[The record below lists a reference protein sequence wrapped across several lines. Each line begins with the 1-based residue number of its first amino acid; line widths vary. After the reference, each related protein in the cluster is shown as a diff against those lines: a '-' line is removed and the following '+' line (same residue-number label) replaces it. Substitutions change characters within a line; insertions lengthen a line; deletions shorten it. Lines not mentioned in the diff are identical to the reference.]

1 MKFTKLILRNVFR
14 NKLRAFLTALLIATI
29 FFFVATLLSILY
41 AFEHFSDSGKGYN
54 RLAVQSAI
62 SLATPL
68 PYSHEP
74 KLRQIPGIIDVCKL
88 QWIGGI
94 YKDPKNF
101 FANFAVDHD
110 HMETVFEDYK
120 VDPKQ
125 MADFKNDRQGALI
138 GDDLPK
144 RFGWKIGDRITLKG
158 PLFGYDPQITI
169 RGIYHHPVNKS
180 ALYYHMDYHQQM
192 IGNRGWAG
200 TYWLNVKDPAQMA
213 SISQQIDAMFKNS
226 EFPTETFTEK
236 EFQKNFVSM
245 MGNIKLMFT
254 VICICAIFM
263 VVLLAAITMSM
274 TARERVT
281 EIAVLKAIGFQRGLV
296 MRLMLTEF
304 VVLTLFGGAVG
315 AFGARLLFGA
325 VDMAQA
331 TQGFLTN
338 FTVPTSTIVTCL
350 AISAGIGLLSG
361 GIPALR
367 ATGMSVVN
375 GLRRVV

>member
-1 MKFTKLILRNVFR
+1 MKFGKLIIRNVFR
-14 NKLRAFLTALLIATI
+14 NPMRAVLTGLLIATI

-41 AFEHFSDSGKGYN
+41 AFENFSDSGKGYN

-68 PYSHEP
+68 PYSHEQ
-74 KLRQIPGIIDVCKL
+74 KIRQIPGVIDVCKL

-94 YKDPKNF
+94 YKDPRNF

-110 HMETVFEDYK
+110 RMETVFEDYT
-120 VDPKQ
+120 VDPQQ
-125 MADFKNDRQGALI
+125 MAAFKNDRQGALV
-138 GDDLPK
+138 GEELLT
-144 RFGWKIGDRITLKG
+144 RFHWKLGDRITLKG
-158 PLFGYDPQITI
+158 PLFGYDPEITL
-169 RGIYHHPVNKS
+169 RGVYHHPVNKS

-192 IGNRGWAG
+192 IGNRGISG
-200 TYWLNVKDPAQMA
+200 TFWLNVKDPRQMA

-226 EFPTETFTEK
+226 EYPTETFTEK
-236 EFQKNFVSM
+236 EFQKNFLSM
-245 MGNIKLMFT
+245 MGNVKQLFIAIS
-254 VICICAIFM
+254 VCAIFM

-281 EIAVLKAIGFQRGLV
+281 EIAVLKAIGYGRGLV
-296 MRLMLTEF
+296 MTLMLTEF
-304 VVLTLFGGAVG
+304 VILTFAGGVVG
-315 AFGARLLFGA
+315 AFGARFVFSL
-325 VDMAQA
+325 VDMAKM

-338 FTVPTSTIVTCL
+338 FSVPSSTIITCL

-361 GIPALR
+361 GLPALR
-367 ATGMSVVN
+367 ATGMSVVD